1 MSTSLAKI
9 DQCNR
14 LSNEQ
19 IIEILKMVEAY
30 VDPQKNKNVFE
41 NVDDELARRISSFT
55 IEQMGEVFR
64 VIFEHNSECP
74 AGYEI

>member
-1 MSTSLAKI
+1 MDEGKRDKIVTDIQEVVSISLAQI

-14 LSNEQ
+14 LSNTQ

-30 VDPQKNKNVFE
+30 VDPLKNKNVFE

-55 IEQMGEVFR
+55 VE
-64 VIFEHNSECP
+64 
-74 AGYEI
+74 